1 MDSTESDYERWQAR
15 PPDDLFGD
23 PIWRL
28 PAYRLSRYLA
38 LVVRADATRL
48 RSAHRRSHVPDQ
60 LTRAVDSIGLNI
72 TEGYSRLHGRERAR
86 YYEHAHGSARE
97 ARDWYARVASVLG
110 AEVTLGRAR
119 LLTRIIKIL
128 NVAIPEERAG
138 SSERRIR
145 RAMEVRRDS
154 RKTEE
159 G

>member
-1 MDSTESDYERWQAR
+1 
-15 PPDDLFGD
+15 
-23 PIWRL
+23 
-28 PAYRLSRYLA
+28 
-38 LVVRADATRL
+38 
-48 RSAHRRSHVPDQ
+48 
-60 LTRAVDSIGLNI
+60 
-72 TEGYSRLHGRERAR
+72 
-86 YYEHAHGSARE
+86 
-97 ARDWYARVASVLG
+97 VLG